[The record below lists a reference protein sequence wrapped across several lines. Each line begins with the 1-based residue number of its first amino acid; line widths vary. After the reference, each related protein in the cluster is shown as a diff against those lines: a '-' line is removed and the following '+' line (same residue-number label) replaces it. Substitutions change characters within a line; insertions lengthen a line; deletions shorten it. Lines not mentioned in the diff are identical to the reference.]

1 MNEDIPHAIVAICA
15 IFKTR
20 RVNDFKKHVISKE
33 HLLLEVKEP
42 RGSMAYFVYFGSG
55 RDQYQREIVFL

>member
-1 MNEDIPHAIVAICA
+1 MSEKGYPTCYRCDLCD
-15 IFKTR
+15 FQTR
-20 RVNDFKKHVISKE
+20 KVNDFKKHVISKE

-55 RDQYQREIVFL
+55 RDHIKEK